1 MGLIEAGRGAAPRR
15 VVEVVRD
22 EELRHAE
29 TLLPAI
35 DQCLAEASCELSA
48 VDGVAVSLG
57 PGSFT
62 GLRVG
67 LATAKG
73 LALATE
79 AWLIGVPT
87 LEAYAEAASSR
98 WSAQE
103 DPLRDGDY
111 LYVCLDARKAEVYGA
126 LFRFDTDGAQS
137 RLVSVLEDAVETP
150 ERARERVQATLQ
162 QRGAGE
168 SSLRFV
174 GEGVQR
180 YRDEFRSPLEEFLY
194 STEILEGPEARGFA
208 VAEVG
213 LERFGQQGPADPIY
227 LAPVY
232 LRESE
237 AERKR
242 RQNS

>member
-1 MGLIEAGRGAAPRR
+1 MKTRLLEMIGAPLSRPWWR
-15 VVEVVRD
+15 ERWH
-22 EELRHAE
+22 ELRDSWSYSFALS
-29 TLLPAI
+29 TLFH
-35 DQCLAEASCELSA
+35 
-48 VDGVAVSLG
+48 VAVI
-57 PGSFT
+57 
-62 GLRVG
+62 
-67 LATAKG
+67 
-73 LALATE
+73 
-79 AWLIGVPT
+79 IGVGSMWFF
-87 LEAYAEAASSR
+87 ANHDSGISSLDTR
-98 WSAQE
+98 WT
-103 DPLRDGDY
+103 
-111 LYVCLDARKAEVYGA
+111 
-126 LFRFDTDGAQS
+126 DT
-137 RLVSVLEDAVETP
+137 VETPVLEDAVETP

-242 RQNS
+242 KQNS